1 MLLSAWRAEGSH
13 PAAMSPKV
21 DAVLEPVLQALGAGT
36 DPDCWISWG
45 DDPSRW
51 TLLAPTPAGLV
62 SAHVRLASSQ
72 EGPRAA
78 GKLIRWNRVQIG
90 DYSVEMHAG
99 HRLLSFQ
106 IESQVLHGVDDECDP
121 VAAFILRLLATMDGR
136 VPMSG

>member
-90 DYSVEMHAG
+90 DYSVELNAG